1 MKKVPI
7 LPLSVLI
14 FYLLLIILWN
24 IHLIPSPKQIFE
36 ILERFHQDYGILG
49 LIVATFLEGT
59 AYICFYVPG
68 AFIIAL
74 TVFFSD
80 KSFMSLMNISV
91 VVAITLTVAAFV
103 NYQIGKYI
111 GSRKFWDKKDIVK
124 ESEML
129 SRGFITS
136 MLHPNLLAYYFFNS
150 GLERRNLKQ
159 IFYIPLFMIPYGLLI
174 AYILSIF
181 AKPIRDGLESPL
193 LLLTAI
199 VVWFLFACWKEN
211 KKPVQKENPH
221 HLPRSPV
228 NEVSIKFSKE
238 KQLKI

>member
-7 LPLSVLI
+7 LPLSVLL
-14 FYLLLIILWN
+14 FYLLLIVLWN
-24 IHLIPSPKQIFE
+24 IHLIPAPKQIFE
-36 ILERFHQDYGILG
+36 ILEKFHQSYGMSG
-49 LIVATFLEGT
+49 LILATFLEGI
-59 AYICFYVPG
+59 AYICLYVPG

-80 KSFMSLMNISV
+80 RSFMSLVNISV

-103 NYQIGKYI
+103 NYQIGKFI
-111 GSRKFWDKKDIVK
+111 STRNFWDKKDMVK

-150 GLERRNLKQ
+150 GLERKNFKQ
-159 IFYIPLFMIPYGLLI
+159 IMYIPFFMVPYGLLF

-181 AKPIRDGLESPL
+181 SVPIRQGLESPV

-211 KKPVQKENPH
+211 KK
-221 HLPRSPV
+221 S
-228 NEVSIKFSKE
+228 SGG
-238 KQLKI
+238 